1 MAGAPSS
8 RPALNHSP
16 EKGKYTGR
24 SWRRSHARSKSKH
37 SRPCRRPLPCP
48 HLSLAFGA
56 QPQRVLTGILIIPHW
71 VADTLRQE
79 RDATMPTQ
87 TERESKKKKKKGPWM
102 MLHHFPSQGPNC
114 TWKVQGLQE
123 KRFTYENFNFTSA
136 AANFCFFFYVTVKTR
151 RVNLVFMRRKPIRS
165 RGLPS
170 ELTAEHVLEAASG
183 RMRSIFL
190 SVGTDTPSSSFPHSG
205 PTRLLAAGTIT
216 LPSVNVFP
224 AGVPLISF
232 FLSSSPL
239 THESTSQFP
248 WSGSLSVK
256 LRLASQPL

>member
-1 MAGAPSS
+1 MVSSSSHIGWLTPSD
-8 RPALNHSP
+8 R
-16 EKGKYTGR
+16 KGTPQCE
-24 SWRRSHARSKSKH
+24 RRQS
-37 SRPCRRPLPCP
+37 
-48 HLSLAFGA
+48 
-56 QPQRVLTGILIIPHW
+56 
-71 VADTLRQE
+71 E
-79 RDATMPTQ
+79 RA
-87 TERESKKKKKKGPWM
+87 KKKKGALDE
-102 MLHHFPSQGPNC
+102 LHHFPSQGPNC

-123 KRFTYENFNFTSA
+123 KRFTCENFNFTSA

-151 RVNLVFMRRKPIRS
+151 RVNLVFRRRKPIRS
-165 RGLPS
+165 GGLPS

-224 AGVPLISF
+224 AGVPLISL

-248 WSGSLSVK
+248 WSGSLSGK
-256 LRLASQPL
+256 FRLASQPL

>member
-56 QPQRVLTGILIIPHW
+56 QPQRVLNGILIIPHW

-87 TERESKKKKKKGPWM
+87 TERESEKKKKGPWM
-102 MLHHFPSQGPNC
+102 SYIISRHKARTAPG
-114 TWKVQGLQE
+114 
-123 KRFTYENFNFTSA
+123 RF
-136 AANFCFFFYVTVKTR
+136 
-151 RVNLVFMRRKPIRS
+151 RVCRRKDLRTKISTLRPLRPIF
-165 RGLPS
+165 
-170 ELTAEHVLEAASG
+170 V
-183 RMRSIFL
+183 F
-190 SVGTDTPSSSFPHSG
+190 SF
-205 PTRLLAAGTIT
+205 T
-216 LPSVNVFP
+216 
-224 AGVPLISF
+224 
-232 FLSSSPL
+232 
-239 THESTSQFP
+239 
-248 WSGSLSVK
+248 
-256 LRLASQPL
+256 

>member
-1 MAGAPSS
+1 MSYIISRHRARTAP
-8 RPALNHSP
+8 
-16 EKGKYTGR
+16 GR
-24 SWRRSHARSKSKH
+24 FRV
-37 SRPCRRPLPCP
+37 CRRKDLRTNI
-48 HLSLAFGA
+48 S
-56 QPQRVLTGILIIPHW
+56 
-71 VADTLRQE
+71 TLRPL
-79 RDATMPTQ
+79 RPI
-87 TERESKKKKKKGPWM
+87 
-102 MLHHFPSQGPNC
+102 L
-114 TWKVQGLQE
+114 V
-123 KRFTYENFNFTSA
+123 
-136 AANFCFFFYVTVKTR
+136 FFFYVTVKTR
-151 RVNLVFMRRKPIRS
+151 RVSLVFMRRKPIRS

-224 AGVPLISF
+224 AGVPLISS

-248 WSGSLSVK
+248 WSGRLSVK

>member
-1 MAGAPSS
+1 MVSSSSHIGWLTPSD
-8 RPALNHSP
+8 R
-16 EKGKYTGR
+16 KGTPQCE
-24 SWRRSHARSKSKH
+24 RRQS
-37 SRPCRRPLPCP
+37 
-48 HLSLAFGA
+48 
-56 QPQRVLTGILIIPHW
+56 
-71 VADTLRQE
+71 E
-79 RDATMPTQ
+79 RA
-87 TERESKKKKKKGPWM
+87 KKKGALDE
-102 MLHHFPSQGPNC
+102 LHHFPSQGPNC

-123 KRFTYENFNFTSA
+123 KRFTCENFNFTSA

-151 RVNLVFMRRKPIRS
+151 RVNLVFRRRKPIRS
-165 RGLPS
+165 GGLPS

-224 AGVPLISF
+224 AGVPLISL

-256 LRLASQPL
+256 FRLASQPL